1 MEAVHA
7 VLLRDYASH
16 EAAERGTVKFLRNTI
31 DELWYK
37 DLKNPRTFYNSV
49 TAMAFFDHL
58 EDNCGGLHPSELI
71 NLPTEMISFYQ
82 KTEGIPE
89 YINDLE
95 DAQRKLARAKLP
107 MSNEQLLAIA
117 STAVLAAQH
126 FPCATDEWEALPPA
140 AKTWA
145 AWKTTYR
152 AAHIARKRQLLAT
165 GGAEPL
171 SGAHAATDVT
181 SDPYLRLDG
190 YLDNLANAATQEKTT
205 LAQLADHCTSLSASV
220 ASLTA
225 GVASLTSAYALLAN
239 NNRPATP
246 APATA
251 RLPTRPNTS
260 RAAQKF
266 APNGYC
272 WSHGYKVGLHHSS
285 GTCKA
290 KAPGHLDA
298 ATRANT
304 MNGSNA
310 FKGWDN

>member
-1 MEAVHA
+1 MSPQWH
-7 VLLRDYASH
+7 
-16 EAAERGTVKFLRNTI
+16 
-31 DELWYK
+31 
-37 DLKNPRTFYNSV
+37 
-49 TAMAFFDHL
+49 FFDHL

-126 FPCATDEWEALPPA
+126 FPSATDEWEALPPA

-205 LAQLADHCTSLSASV
+205 LSQLTDHCTSLSASV

-225 GVASLTSAYALLAN
+225 GVARLL
-239 NNRPATP
+239 P
-246 APATA
+246 
-251 RLPTRPNTS
+251 PT
-260 RAAQKF
+260 
-266 APNGYC
+266 
-272 WSHGYKVGLHHSS
+272 HSS
-285 GTCKA
+285 QTTTGQQPQHRQQPAYRLDPPQPGRPKNLRPTDTAGHTGTRSASTTAVEPA
-290 KAPGHLDA
+290 KQRPLDIWMQPPA
-298 ATRANT
+298 STL
-304 MNGSNA
+304 
-310 FKGWDN
+310 